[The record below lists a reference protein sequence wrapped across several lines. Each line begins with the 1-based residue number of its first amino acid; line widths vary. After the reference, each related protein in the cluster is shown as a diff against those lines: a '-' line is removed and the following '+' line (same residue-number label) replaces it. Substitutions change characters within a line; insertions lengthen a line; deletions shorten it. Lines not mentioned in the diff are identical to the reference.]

1 MIDTRLTGLLSHAK
15 KYIVYNIF
23 WQWISL
29 LAQIGAVFSIAG
41 LLGQA
46 AILLESKKEE
56 MFFIQGQNTNGLY
69 MGQTLI
75 VLTICVAVRFICE
88 KLAARASCQA
98 SVDVKQVLRKRI
110 YRKMLSLGASY
121 HEQVSTSEVMQVCT
135 EGVEQLEIYFG
146 KYLPQLFY
154 SLLAPLTLF
163 FVLMHISLRASAVL
177 LICVP
182 LIPVSIVAV
191 QKLAKRLLNR
201 YWSIYTGLGDSFLEN
216 LQGMTT
222 LKIYQADE
230 MKAKEMDKEAQ
241 IFRRITMK
249 VLTMQLNSTSVMDI
263 VAYGGAAAGMIVA
276 ASEFLAGTLSFAGAL
291 TIILLASEF
300 FIPLRLLGSFFHI
313 AMNGMAASDKIF
325 AILDIPETKISQ
337 NSGDKAE
344 GQKRNAN
351 FRLKE
356 ESLHASEAIKDVN
369 QEEIT
374 GKKMKIQ
381 FRNLHFSYEKDR
393 EILAGIDLDMP
404 AGAFISLVGESG
416 CGKST
421 IAGILAGRNRGF
433 SGSVTVNGTAL
444 EEISEEALMKN
455 VTLIRHNS
463 YLFKGTVEENL
474 RMAKPDAKES
484 EMREV
489 LARVNLLGFLDGQKG
504 VKTELLEQAENL
516 SGGQRQRLAL
526 ARALLHDSPV
536 YVFDEA
542 TSNIDAESEEFIM
555 KVIRQLS
562 QTKTVLLISHR
573 LANVVD
579 SDCIYMMK
587 DGKICEQGKHKE
599 LLALDG
605 TYGKLYKGQME
616 LENYSN
622 PRRGNSE
629 VMGADRKEKQFFTK
643 ESKDKN

>member
-56 MFFIQGQNTNGLY
+56 MFLAQGQNTNGLY

-88 KLAARASCQA
+88 KLAVRASCQA

-216 LQGMTT
+216 LQGLTT
-222 LKIYQADE
+222 LKIYQADQQ
-230 MKAKEMDKEAQ
+230 KADEMDVESQ
-241 IFRRITMK
+241 NFRRITMK

-263 VAYGGAAAGMIVA
+263 VAYGGAAVGMAVA
-276 ASEFLAGTLSFAGAL
+276 LSEFLKGNISISGT
-291 TIILLASEF
+291 ICIVLLASEF
-300 FIPLRLLGSFFHI
+300 FLPLRLLGSFFHI

-325 AILDIPETKISQ
+325 KILDLPEPQT
-337 NSGDKAE
+337 GDKNLPDDSLDISFKNVHFAY
-344 GQKRNAN
+344 
-351 FRLKE
+351 E
-356 ESLHASEAIKDVN
+356 EN
-369 QEEIT
+369 
-374 GKKMKIQ
+374 
-381 FRNLHFSYEKDR
+381 R
-393 EILAGIDLDMP
+393 EILKGIDLYLP
-404 AGAFISLVGESG
+404 AGNFVSLVGESG

-421 IAGILAGRNRGF
+421 ITGIISAKNRGF
-433 SGSVTVNGTAL
+433 TGEITIGGVSLSEVN
-444 EEISEEALMKN
+444 ESDLMKH
-455 VTLIRHNS
+455 VVLVRHNS

-474 RMAKPDAKES
+474 RMAKPDATEE
-484 EMREV
+484 EMKAV
-489 LARVNLLGFLDGQKG
+489 LKKVNLLGFLQTQDGLQTK
-504 VKTELLEQAENL
+504 LLEKASNL
-516 SGGQRQRLAL
+516 SGGQCQRLVI
-526 ARALLHDSPV
+526 ARALLYDAAV
-536 YVFDEA
+536 YIFDEA
-542 TSNIDAESEEFIM
+542 ASNIDVESEELIM
-555 KVIRQLS
+555 DVIHELAKI
-562 QTKTVLLISHR
+562 KTVLLISHR
-573 LANVVD
+573 LANVVE
-579 SDCIYMMK
+579 SDQIYFLKNGKIQEHGKHEELMQK
-587 DGKICEQGKHKE
+587 DGEYRH
-599 LLALDG
+599 
-605 TYGKLYKGQME
+605 LYESQMA
-616 LENYSN
+616 LENY
-622 PRRGNSE
+622 RRQVNRD
-629 VMGADRKEKQFFTK
+629 V
-643 ESKDKN
+643 